1 MGLFLRLQRRQW
13 PGASGCVGFGGPLPV
28 AGLPGVSFSGRAD
41 WEQGLGVVSAQ
52 TGPKARPGQSRVAEG
67 DGRVFESW
75 LQRPLPPGLGLQISG
90 AREAGGGGAARAR
103 EAPGQACSYWSA
115 NAGLEKSSG

>member
-13 PGASGCVGFGGPLPV
+13 PGLYGCVGFAGPLPV
-28 AGLPGVSFSGRAD
+28 AGLPGVSFSGRVD

-52 TGPKARPGQSRVAEG
+52 TGPEARPGRSRVAEG

-75 LQRPLPPGLGLQISG
+75 L
-90 AREAGGGGAARAR
+90 
-103 EAPGQACSYWSA
+103 
-115 NAGLEKSSG
+115 